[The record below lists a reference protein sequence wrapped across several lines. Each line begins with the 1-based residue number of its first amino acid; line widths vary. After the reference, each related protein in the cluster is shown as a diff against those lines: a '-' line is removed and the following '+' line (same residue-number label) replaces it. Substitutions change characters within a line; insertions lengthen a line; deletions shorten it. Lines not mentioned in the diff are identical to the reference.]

1 MLDYCSSHRVEA
13 SLVRLEDYTNESK
26 SISLEVSRFHLID
39 LAHSTFEDFR
49 DKFTRVSID
58 EDYPLANQVSLCSKL
73 NFYGF
78 EHFNGLNDSWE

>member
-1 MLDYCSSHRVEA
+1 MLDDCSSHSVEA
-13 SLVRLEDYTNESK
+13 SLVRLEDDTYESQ

-58 EDYPLANQVSLCSKL
+58 EDYPLANQVSLGSKL